1 MTATRYL
8 LARTSFCIV
17 SLGLASLG
25 LAACGEVRPIAA
37 DAMSAPLDAV
47 QPGTD
52 ASPLD
57 PIDAAPPDASPGSL
71 VTLAHSNSQAI
82 RLNASAFCRKADV
95 TPDVQADN
103 SYFRV
108 FRLADFD
115 VEGDF
120 QVADV
125 QIGVESADG
134 SDGTQ
139 PAQVFLYTL
148 AEGLELQRPNLE
160 LVAMD
165 NYQIPDQQLSIH
177 TMPIS
182 VVIPAGAT
190 LVAEFF
196 VPDGSELNDRFFVGC
211 NNDGEQDPSY
221 IETPSCD
228 SVPDGIVALTMAG
241 TGFENRAVILNVRG
255 YDLSRA
261 P

>member
-1 MTATRYL
+1 MATTRYL
-8 LARTSFCIV
+8 LARTWFCIF

-25 LAACGEVRPIAA
+25 LAACGEVTPITGP
-37 DAMSAPLDAV
+37 DAMSAPPDAV
-47 QPGTD
+47 QPGID
-52 ASPLD
+52 AALPG
-57 PIDAAPPDASPGSL
+57 PIDAAASDASLGPL
-71 VTLAHSNSQAI
+71 VTLAHSNTQAI
-82 RLNASAFCRKADV
+82 QLGARAFCRKADIE
-95 TPDVQADN
+95 PPVQADN

-108 FRLADFD
+108 FRLEDFD

-134 SDGTQ
+134 ADGTQ

-148 AEGLELQRPNLE
+148 AEGLELQRANLE

-182 VVIPAGAT
+182 ADIPAGTT

-196 VPDGSELNDRFFVGC
+196 VPDGSELGDRFLVGF
-211 NNDGEQDPSY
+211 NNGGQQDPTY
-221 IETPSCD
+221 IEAPSCD
-228 SVPDGIVALTMAG
+228 EVAGIVRLDMAG
-241 TGFENRAVILNVRG
+241 AGFESRAVILNVRG
-255 YDLSRA
+255 YDVSRA